1 MNISEFSPTPG
12 ITLSETDIV
21 RLASFGFEVLSLVP
35 YASVIIDRVLTRL
48 AEIYPSTPKHWTRDE
63 LLGWLND
70 GVTELNLIAGYLT
83 RTATVSWSQT
93 SNILSLPVDTISPIE
108 LYFNNEVVKRY
119 TVEGLDS
126 KVVWDDGT
134 VGYKP
139 KAWCSLGTTKILVY
153 PLSQKI
159 SQNIS
164 VLILYQPTPIPEAG
178 EALSVPPQYIDA
190 IEHYMYARARFKEAG
205 AEFVQADID
214 YKRFFELANEL
225 KIRAGRQRRVG
236 FGDRFKT
243 RSSYVRLKDE

>member
-93 SNILSLPVDTISPIE
+93 SNILS
-108 LYFNNEVVKRY
+108 
-119 TVEGLDS
+119 LDS